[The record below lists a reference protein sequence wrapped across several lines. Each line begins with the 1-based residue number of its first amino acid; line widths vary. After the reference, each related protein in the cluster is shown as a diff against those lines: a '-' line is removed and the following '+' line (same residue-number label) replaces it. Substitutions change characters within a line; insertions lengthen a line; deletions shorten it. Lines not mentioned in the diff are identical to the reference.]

1 MLDTEEGGI
10 NRKAIKSVI
19 LSLFVMSLKRHKN
32 EKEYQLVK
40 VLNMEKEKTTDDFQF
55 WLTVILLCH

>member
-55 WLTVILLCH
+55 W